1 MPDSHRKRLAERL
14 LSDEELDQAVK
25 EAVRRALIEHKR
37 KRNTV
42 AIWENGKVKIVPAE
56 QIPIPDDNP

>member
-1 MPDSHRKRLAERL
+1 MPDSHRKRLAERF
-14 LSDEELDQAVK
+14 LSDEELDRAVK

-42 AIWENGKVKIVPAE
+42 AIWENGKVKIIPAE
-56 QIPIPDDNP
+56 QIPIPEDNS